1 MNPTSKPRIVNVI
14 VVGTVGHCVNLEIL
28 HSRVPNISLLR
39 TRSTDQGPRILTL
52 SQGRSVVT
60 TLHANGRAVCTGARS
75 ITEAKK
81 ALQRAARLLGLRC
94 FRDVEVVN
102 IVAEWT
108 LPARAT
114 QEQHRLE
121 QPKAFVRIRTSGHVY
136 CMGTKNRE
144 QLKQVHR
151 VLI

>member
-1 MNPTSKPRIVNVI
+1 MNPSKPRILNV
-14 VVGTVGHCVNLEIL
+14 VVIGTVGHGVNLEIL
-28 HSRVPNISLLR
+28 HSRVPNISVLR
-39 TRSTDQGPRILTL
+39 MRLTDQGPRILDI
-52 SQGRSVVT
+52 SQGRSVMT
-60 TLHANGRAVCTGARS
+60 TLYASGRVVCTGARS

-136 CMGTKNRE
+136 CTGTKNRE

-151 VLI
+151 VLV